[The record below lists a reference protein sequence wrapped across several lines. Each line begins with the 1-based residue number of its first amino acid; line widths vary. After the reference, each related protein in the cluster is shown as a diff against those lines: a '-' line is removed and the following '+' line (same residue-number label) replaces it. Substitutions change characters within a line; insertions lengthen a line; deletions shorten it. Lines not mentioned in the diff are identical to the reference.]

1 MARGHSDARPC
12 RRHRPWSGPWPSW
25 PSLPSPALPGQVQT
39 VGATAKGPLSARSVR
54 APVGPT
60 LSLASLPRFAQV
72 QGTSHRST
80 GMASL
85 RALVCDDYSMVRE
98 TIRPLLVEAGF
109 ETIPEATLAT
119 EAISLAEMTQ
129 PDVIVLDLSLPGMSG
144 LQAIPILRLVSPRST
159 VIVFSAYDIWREACV
174 DGGASTYVDKG
185 DLEALSDVLRQ
196 VATKGPVGRITP

>member
-1 MARGHSDARPC
+1 MA
-12 RRHRPWSGPWPSW
+12 
-25 PSLPSPALPGQVQT
+25 T
-39 VGATAKGPLSARSVR
+39 
-54 APVGPT
+54 
-60 LSLASLPRFAQV
+60 
-72 QGTSHRST
+72 
-80 GMASL
+80 L

-109 ETIPEATLAT
+109 EMVREATLAT

-174 DGGASTYVDKG
+174 DAGAAAYVDKG
-185 DLEALSDVLRQ
+185 DLDALQSVLER
-196 VATKGPVGRITP
+196 VAAKGPVGRPLP

>member
-1 MARGHSDARPC
+1 MA
-12 RRHRPWSGPWPSW
+12 
-25 PSLPSPALPGQVQT
+25 T
-39 VGATAKGPLSARSVR
+39 
-54 APVGPT
+54 
-60 LSLASLPRFAQV
+60 
-72 QGTSHRST
+72 
-80 GMASL
+80 L

-109 ETIPEATLAT
+109 ETVREATLAT

-174 DGGASTYVDKG
+174 DAGAAAYVDKG
-185 DLEALSDVLRQ
+185 DLDALQSVLER
-196 VATKGPVGRITP
+196 VAAKGPVGRPLP